1 MQNLLINNVVF
12 LNRFDSILKNLLII
26 FTGSILYTLSARIA
40 IPIPPVP
47 VTLQTLV
54 LLTFSMAVG
63 SRLAFLT
70 FALYIFKFTSII
82 YKIFALY
89 IFQGIIGIPVFAKP
103 PFSGFYYLIGPS
115 GGYLLGMLI
124 ASYFVGYLAEKNYD
138 KNFIKSLITIFIG
151 TIIIFIP
158 GLIWLGFWFDQYHPE
173 LSQQINLGEGYK
185 YAFKYGLLVFKFT
198 EPVKIALAACIT
210 TLIWHF
216 VKKK

>member
-26 FTGSILYTLSARIA
+26 LIGSILYALSARIT

-70 FALYIFKFTSII
+70 FALYIFE
-82 YKIFALY
+82 
-89 IFQGIIGIPVFAKP
+89 GIIGIPVFAKP
-103 PFSGFYYLIGPS
+103 PFSGFYYLIGSS

-185 YAFKYGLLVFKFT
+185 YAFKFGLLVFKFT

-210 TLIWHF
+210 PLIWHF

>member
-1 MQNLLINNVVF
+1 MQNLLINNIVF

-26 FTGSILYTLSARIA
+26 FIGSILYALSARIA

-70 FALYIFKFTSII
+70 FALYIFE
-82 YKIFALY
+82 
-89 IFQGIIGIPVFAKP
+89 GIIGIPVFAKP

-210 TLIWHF
+210 PLIWHF

>member
-1 MQNLLINNVVF
+1 MQNLIINNVVF

-26 FTGSILYTLSARIA
+26 LIGSILYALSARIA

-70 FALYIFKFTSII
+70 FALYIFE
-82 YKIFALY
+82 
-89 IFQGIIGIPVFAKP
+89 GIIGIPVFAKP

-173 LSQQINLGEGYK
+173 LSQQLNLGEGYK

-210 TLIWHF
+210 PLIWHF

>member
-1 MQNLLINNVVF
+1 MHNVVF
-12 LNRFDSILKNLLII
+12 LNRFDSILKNLLIVFI
-26 FTGSILYTLSARIA
+26 GSILYALSARIA

-70 FALYIFKFTSII
+70 
-82 YKIFALY
+82 FALY

-210 TLIWHF
+210 PLIWHF

>member
-1 MQNLLINNVVF
+1 MQNLLINNIVF
-12 LNRFDSILKNLLII
+12 LNRFDSILKNLLIVLI
-26 FTGSILYTLSARIA
+26 GSILYALSARIA

-70 FALYIFKFTSII
+70 FALYIFE
-82 YKIFALY
+82 
-89 IFQGIIGIPVFAKP
+89 GIIGIPVFAKP

-173 LSQQINLGEGYK
+173 LSQQLNLGEGYK

-210 TLIWHF
+210 PLIWHF

>member
-1 MQNLLINNVVF
+1 MQNLLINNIVF
-12 LNRFDSILKNLLII
+12 LNRFDSILKNLLIVFI
-26 FTGSILYTLSARIA
+26 GSILYALSARIA

-70 FALYIFKFTSII
+70 
-82 YKIFALY
+82 FALY

-138 KNFIKSLITIFIG
+138 KNFFKSLITIFIG

-210 TLIWHF
+210 PLIWHF

>member
-1 MQNLLINNVVF
+1 MQNLLINNIVF
-12 LNRFDSILKNLLII
+12 LNRFDSILKNLLIVLI
-26 FTGSILYTLSARIA
+26 GSILYALSARIA

-70 FALYIFKFTSII
+70 
-82 YKIFALY
+82 FALY

-210 TLIWHF
+210 PLIWHF

>member
-26 FTGSILYTLSARIA
+26 FIGSILYALSARIA

-70 FALYIFKFTSII
+70 FALYIFE
-82 YKIFALY
+82 
-89 IFQGIIGIPVFAKP
+89 GIIGIPVFAKP

-138 KNFIKSLITIFIG
+138 KNFITSLITIFIG

-158 GLIWLGFWFDQYHPE
+158 GIIWLGFWFDQYHPE

-210 TLIWHF
+210 PLIWHF

>member
-12 LNRFDSILKNLLII
+12 LNRFDSILKNLLIVFI
-26 FTGSILYTLSARIA
+26 GSILYALSARIA

-70 FALYIFKFTSII
+70 FALYIF
-82 YKIFALY
+82 
-89 IFQGIIGIPVFAKP
+89 QGIIGIPVFAKP
-103 PFSGFYYLIGPS
+103 PFSGFYYLLGPS
-115 GGYLLGMLI
+115 GGYLFGMLI

-210 TLIWHF
+210 PLIWHF

>member
-26 FTGSILYTLSARIA
+26 FIGSILYALSARIA

-70 FALYIFKFTSII
+70 FALYIFE
-82 YKIFALY
+82 
-89 IFQGIIGIPVFAKP
+89 GIIGIPVFAKP

-185 YAFKYGLLVFKFT
+185 YAFKFGLLVFKFT

-210 TLIWHF
+210 PLIWHF

>member
-26 FTGSILYTLSARIA
+26 LIGSILYSLSARIA

-70 FALYIFKFTSII
+70 FALYIFE
-82 YKIFALY
+82 
-89 IFQGIIGIPVFAKP
+89 GIIGIPVFAKP
-103 PFSGFYYLIGPS
+103 PFSGFYYLLGPS
-115 GGYLLGMLI
+115 GGYLLGMLV

-210 TLIWHF
+210 PLIWHF

>member
-26 FTGSILYTLSARIA
+26 LIGSILYALSARIA
-40 IPIPPVP
+40 IPIPPAP

-70 FALYIFKFTSII
+70 FALYIFE
-82 YKIFALY
+82 
-89 IFQGIIGIPVFAKP
+89 GIIGIPVFAKP
-103 PFSGFYYLIGPS
+103 PFSGFHYLIGPS

-210 TLIWHF
+210 PLIWRF

>member
-26 FTGSILYTLSARIA
+26 FIGSILYALSARIA

-70 FALYIFKFTSII
+70 FALYIFE
-82 YKIFALY
+82 
-89 IFQGIIGIPVFAKP
+89 GIIGIPVFAKP

-173 LSQQINLGEGYK
+173 LSQQLNLGEGYK
-185 YAFKYGLLVFKFT
+185 YAFKYGLFVFKFT

-210 TLIWHF
+210 PLIWHF

>member
-1 MQNLLINNVVF
+1 MQNLLINNIVF

-26 FTGSILYTLSARIA
+26 FIGSILYALSARIA

-70 FALYIFKFTSII
+70 
-82 YKIFALY
+82 FALY

-185 YAFKYGLLVFKFT
+185 YAYKYGLLVFKFT

-210 TLIWHF
+210 PLIWHF

>member
-1 MQNLLINNVVF
+1 MQNLLINNIVF

-26 FTGSILYTLSARIA
+26 FIGSILYALSARIA

-70 FALYIFKFTSII
+70 
-82 YKIFALY
+82 FALY

-210 TLIWHF
+210 PLIWHF

>member
-26 FTGSILYTLSARIA
+26 FIGSILYALSARIA

-70 FALYIFKFTSII
+70 FALYIFE
-82 YKIFALY
+82 
-89 IFQGIIGIPVFAKP
+89 GIIGIPVFAKP

-173 LSQQINLGEGYK
+173 LSQQINIGEGYK

-198 EPVKIALAACIT
+198 EPVKIALTACIT
-210 TLIWHF
+210 PLIWHF

>member
-1 MQNLLINNVVF
+1 MQNLLINNIVF

-26 FTGSILYTLSARIA
+26 LIGSILYALSARIA

-70 FALYIFKFTSII
+70 FALYIFE
-82 YKIFALY
+82 
-89 IFQGIIGIPVFAKP
+89 GIIGIPVFAKP
-103 PFSGFYYLIGPS
+103 PFSGFYYLLGPS
-115 GGYLLGMLI
+115 GGYLLGMLV

-210 TLIWHF
+210 PLIWHF

>member
-26 FTGSILYTLSARIA
+26 LIGSILYALSARIA

-70 FALYIFKFTSII
+70 FALYIFE
-82 YKIFALY
+82 
-89 IFQGIIGIPVFAKP
+89 GIIGIPVFAKP
-103 PFSGFYYLIGPS
+103 PFSGFYYLLGPS

-124 ASYFVGYLAEKNYD
+124 GSYFVGYLAEKNYD

-210 TLIWHF
+210 PLIWHF

>member
-12 LNRFDSILKNLLII
+12 LNRFDSILKNLLIVFI
-26 FTGSILYTLSARIA
+26 GSILYALSARIA

-70 FALYIFKFTSII
+70 FALYIFE
-82 YKIFALY
+82 
-89 IFQGIIGIPVFAKP
+89 GIIGIPVFAKP
-103 PFSGFYYLIGPS
+103 PFSGFYYLLGPS

-185 YAFKYGLLVFKFT
+185 YAFKFGLLVFKFT

-210 TLIWHF
+210 PLIWHF

>member
-26 FTGSILYTLSARIA
+26 FIGSILYALSARIA

-70 FALYIFKFTSII
+70 FALYIFE
-82 YKIFALY
+82 
-89 IFQGIIGIPVFAKP
+89 GIIGIPVFAKP
-103 PFSGFYYLIGPS
+103 PYSGFYYLIGSS

-210 TLIWHF
+210 PLIWHF

>member
-26 FTGSILYTLSARIA
+26 LIGSILYALSARIA

-70 FALYIFKFTSII
+70 FALYIFE
-82 YKIFALY
+82 
-89 IFQGIIGIPVFAKP
+89 GIIGIPVFAKP
-103 PFSGFYYLIGPS
+103 PFSGFYYLLGPS

-210 TLIWHF
+210 PLIWHF

>member
-1 MQNLLINNVVF
+1 MQNLLINNIVF

-26 FTGSILYTLSARIA
+26 LIGSILYALSARIA

-70 FALYIFKFTSII
+70 FALYIFE
-82 YKIFALY
+82 
-89 IFQGIIGIPVFAKP
+89 GIIGIPVFAKP
-103 PFSGFYYLIGPS
+103 PFSGFYYLLGPS

-138 KNFIKSLITIFIG
+138 KNYIKSLITIFIG

-210 TLIWHF
+210 PLIWHF

>member
-26 FTGSILYTLSARIA
+26 LIGSILYALSARIA

-70 FALYIFKFTSII
+70 FALYIFE
-82 YKIFALY
+82 
-89 IFQGIIGIPVFAKP
+89 GIIGIPVFAKP

-138 KNFIKSLITIFIG
+138 KNFITSLITIFIG

-210 TLIWHF
+210 PLIWHF

>member
-1 MQNLLINNVVF
+1 MQNLLINNIVF

-26 FTGSILYTLSARIA
+26 MIGSILYALSARIA

-70 FALYIFKFTSII
+70 
-82 YKIFALY
+82 FALY

-210 TLIWHF
+210 PLIWHF

>member
-1 MQNLLINNVVF
+1 MQNLLINNIVF

-26 FTGSILYTLSARIA
+26 LIGSILYALSARIT

-70 FALYIFKFTSII
+70 FALYIFE
-82 YKIFALY
+82 
-89 IFQGIIGIPVFAKP
+89 GIIGIPVFAKP
-103 PFSGFYYLIGPS
+103 PFSGFYYLLGPS

-210 TLIWHF
+210 PLIWHF

>member
-1 MQNLLINNVVF
+1 MQNLLINNIVF

-26 FTGSILYTLSARIA
+26 MIGSILYALSARIA

-70 FALYIFKFTSII
+70 FALYIF
-82 YKIFALY
+82 
-89 IFQGIIGIPVFAKP
+89 QGIIGIPVFAKP
-103 PFSGFYYLIGPS
+103 PFSGFYYLLGPS

-210 TLIWHF
+210 PLIWHF

>member
-26 FTGSILYTLSARIA
+26 FIGSILYALSARIA

-70 FALYIFKFTSII
+70 FALYIF
-82 YKIFALY
+82 
-89 IFQGIIGIPVFAKP
+89 QGIIGIPVFAKP
-103 PFSGFYYLIGPS
+103 PFSGFYYLLGPS

-185 YAFKYGLLVFKFT
+185 YAFKFGLLVFKFT

-210 TLIWHF
+210 PLIWHF

>member
-26 FTGSILYTLSARIA
+26 FIGSILYALSARIA

-70 FALYIFKFTSII
+70 FALYIFE
-82 YKIFALY
+82 
-89 IFQGIIGIPVFAKP
+89 GIIGIPVFAKP
-103 PFSGFYYLIGPS
+103 PFSGFYYLLGPS
-115 GGYLLGMLI
+115 GGYLLGMLV

-210 TLIWHF
+210 PLIWHF

>member
-1 MQNLLINNVVF
+1 MQNLLINNIVF

-26 FTGSILYTLSARIA
+26 LIGSILYALSARIA

-70 FALYIFKFTSII
+70 FALYIF
-82 YKIFALY
+82 
-89 IFQGIIGIPVFAKP
+89 QGIIGIPVFAKP
-103 PFSGFYYLIGPS
+103 PFSGFYYLLGPS

-210 TLIWHF
+210 PLIWHF

>member
-26 FTGSILYTLSARIA
+26 LIGSILYALSARIT

-70 FALYIFKFTSII
+70 FALYIFE
-82 YKIFALY
+82 
-89 IFQGIIGIPVFAKP
+89 GIIGIPVFAKP
-103 PFSGFYYLIGPS
+103 PFSGFYYLIGSS

-185 YAFKYGLLVFKFT
+185 YAYKYGLLVFKFT

-210 TLIWHF
+210 PLIWHF

>member
-1 MQNLLINNVVF
+1 MQNLLINNIVF
-12 LNRFDSILKNLLII
+12 LNRFDSILKNILII
-26 FTGSILYTLSARIA
+26 LIGSILYALSARIA

-70 FALYIFKFTSII
+70 FALYIFE
-82 YKIFALY
+82 
-89 IFQGIIGIPVFAKP
+89 GIIGIPVFAKP

-173 LSQQINLGEGYK
+173 LSQQLNLGEGYK

-210 TLIWHF
+210 PLIWHF

>member
-1 MQNLLINNVVF
+1 MQNLLINNIVF

-26 FTGSILYTLSARIA
+26 FIGSVLYALSARIA

-70 FALYIFKFTSII
+70 FALYIFE
-82 YKIFALY
+82 
-89 IFQGIIGIPVFAKP
+89 GIIGIPVFAKP
-103 PFSGFYYLIGPS
+103 PFSGFYYLLGPS

-185 YAFKYGLLVFKFT
+185 YAFKFGLLVFKFT

-210 TLIWHF
+210 PLIWHF

>member
-1 MQNLLINNVVF
+1 MQNLLINNIVF

-26 FTGSILYTLSARIA
+26 LIGSILYALSARIT

-70 FALYIFKFTSII
+70 FALYIFE
-82 YKIFALY
+82 
-89 IFQGIIGIPVFAKP
+89 GIIGIPVFAKP

-210 TLIWHF
+210 PLIWHF

>member
-1 MQNLLINNVVF
+1 MQNLLINNIVF

-26 FTGSILYTLSARIA
+26 LIGSILYALSARIA

-70 FALYIFKFTSII
+70 
-82 YKIFALY
+82 FALY

-138 KNFIKSLITIFIG
+138 KNFTKSLITIFIG

-185 YAFKYGLLVFKFT
+185 YAYKYGLLVFKFT

-210 TLIWHF
+210 PLIWHF

>member
-1 MQNLLINNVVF
+1 MQNLLINNIVF
-12 LNRFDSILKNLLII
+12 LNRFDSILKNLLIVFI
-26 FTGSILYTLSARIA
+26 GAILYALSARIA

-70 FALYIFKFTSII
+70 FALYIFE
-82 YKIFALY
+82 
-89 IFQGIIGIPVFAKP
+89 GIIGIPVFAKP

-185 YAFKYGLLVFKFT
+185 YAFKYGILVFKFT
-198 EPVKIALAACIT
+198 EQVKIALAACIT
-210 TLIWHF
+210 PLIWHF

>member
-1 MQNLLINNVVF
+1 MQNLLINNIVF
-12 LNRFDSILKNLLII
+12 LNRFDSILKNLLIVLI
-26 FTGSILYTLSARIA
+26 GSILYALSARIA

-70 FALYIFKFTSII
+70 FALYIFE
-82 YKIFALY
+82 
-89 IFQGIIGIPVFAKP
+89 GIIGIPVFAKP

-210 TLIWHF
+210 PLIWHF

>member
-1 MQNLLINNVVF
+1 MQNLLINNIVF
-12 LNRFDSILKNLLII
+12 LNRFDSILKNLLIVLI
-26 FTGSILYTLSARIA
+26 GSILYALSARIA

-70 FALYIFKFTSII
+70 FALYIFE
-82 YKIFALY
+82 
-89 IFQGIIGIPVFAKP
+89 GIIGIPVFAKP

-138 KNFIKSLITIFIG
+138 KNFVKSLITIFIG
-151 TIIIFIP
+151 TTIIFIP

-173 LSQQINLGEGYK
+173 LSQQINLSEGYK

-210 TLIWHF
+210 PLIWHF

>member
-1 MQNLLINNVVF
+1 MQNLLINNIVF

-26 FTGSILYTLSARIA
+26 LIGSILYALSARIA

-70 FALYIFKFTSII
+70 FALYIFE
-82 YKIFALY
+82 
-89 IFQGIIGIPVFAKP
+89 GIIGIPVFAKP
-103 PFSGFYYLIGPS
+103 PFSGFYYLIGSS

-185 YAFKYGLLVFKFT
+185 YAYKYGLLVFKFT

-210 TLIWHF
+210 PLIWHF